1 MQPPI
6 KVGTILQNRYHII
19 HVLGQGGF
27 GRTYLAEDQR
37 RFNELCAIKEL
48 ILATTEAYG
57 GKKAQELFEREAAT
71 LYKIDHP
78 QIPKFREKFAQDDR
92 LFLVQDYVAGKTYHT
107 LLVEYQAAGK
117 AFTESEVLQLLCS
130 LLPILEHIHK
140 CGIIHRDISPD
151 NLILRDV
158 DKKPVLID
166 FGVVKELATR
176 LSAPKQKQVT
186 TVGKLGYSPSEQM
199 QSGQAYPNSDLYAL
213 AVTAI
218 VLLTAKEPAYLFDE
232 TALSW
237 NWQKWVTV
245 SPRFAEVL
253 NRLLSYV
260 PGDRYQSAKEVLSVL
275 QSLDQPSVPQ
285 PNRSNLQTI
294 AVGHRPDPLLPRPNR
309 PNPVITPQPS
319 SSMLDSPLAI
329 GAIGS
334 AVVIL
339 AGFGSWAVVNSI
351 RHQSKTSPEDT
362 STPQSFPSP
371 VIPGGLTSTPTPE
384 FTFTPTPTP
393 TNAEPI
399 FYEKR
404 LELGT
409 SNTLKVDGT
418 LKANEIVQYSFA
430 GEIGQNLTVAVN
442 QGSGVLVTVL
452 AANGQPIGSDS
463 IQVTSYQGLLLD
475 SGQYTIQLSLSE
487 GVAESDYS
495 LSVALE
501 NPVLPTPTEI
511 LRPAETPTQIEI
523 VRPASTPTPA
533 EIMRPPETPVSTE
546 TPTPTETP
554 METPMETPT
563 TVPQENNQRPETTL
577 TPGFTGTN

>member
-1 MQPPI
+1 
-6 KVGTILQNRYHII
+6 
-19 HVLGQGGF
+19 
-27 GRTYLAEDQR
+27 
-37 RFNELCAIKEL
+37 
-48 ILATTEAYG
+48 
-57 GKKAQELFEREAAT
+57 
-71 LYKIDHP
+71 
-78 QIPKFREKFAQDDR
+78 
-92 LFLVQDYVAGKTYHT
+92 
-107 LLVEYQAAGK
+107 
-117 AFTESEVLQLLCS
+117 
-130 LLPILEHIHK
+130 
-140 CGIIHRDISPD
+140 
-151 NLILRDV
+151 
-158 DKKPVLID
+158 
-166 FGVVKELATR
+166 VKELATR